1 MQSLAAPGTV
11 VTGGWTLVSLILGAG
26 GGTSWDRMAH
36 GRTGNRMSLA
46 LLSAAL
52 LLGCAHPPPAPVASE
67 QGEERRLAVA
77 DGWLLGSSL
86 GIGPQL
92 PVVFMHG
99 VGGNHHLFDPQLAEL
114 RSSRRVLAFDHRG
127 CGGSAD
133 APRGNYDLD
142 VRVRDLSMVLDVL
155 RLERVV
161 LVGQGTGVQ
170 VVARYAERNAA
181 RVLGLVLVN
190 PVSGDAEAARV
201 ADLPDGELRPA
212 IDRWLGALLK
222 DARPETKE
230 KVLASAQV
238 ARIPAMRAMLGD
250 AASTDVPGSLA
261 AYPGPVLVLA
271 APGEPIP
278 GPLRPGI
285 EVRRLSGG
293 SHWSPLDASEEVNA
307 ALREFLRPIDAAAG
321 TRRGSG

>member
-1 MQSLAAPGTV
+1 
-11 VTGGWTLVSLILGAG
+11 
-26 GGTSWDRMAH
+26 MA
-36 GRTGNRMSLA
+36 RLPI
-46 LLSAAL
+46 LSAAL
-52 LLGCAHPPPAPVASE
+52 IVACAHPPAAPASSD

-86 GIGPQL
+86 GIGPSL
-92 PVVFMHG
+92 PVVFLHG
-99 VGGNHHLFDPQLAEL
+99 VGGNHHLFDPQLAEF
-114 RSSRRVLAFDHRG
+114 RSSRRVLAFDQRG

-133 APRGNYDLD
+133 APRGDYDLD
-142 VRVRDLSMVLDVL
+142 VRVRDLSMLLDVI
-155 RLERVV
+155 RLEKVV

-201 ADLPDGELRPA
+201 ADLPDGELRSA
-212 IDRWLGALLK
+212 IDRWLGTLLE

-230 KVLASAQV
+230 KVLASVQV

-250 AASTDVPGSLA
+250 AASKDLPGSLA
-261 AYPGPVLVLA
+261 AYPGPVLILA

-293 SHWSPLDASEEVNA
+293 SHWSPLDTADEVNA
-307 ALREFLRPIDAAAG
+307 ALREFLRPIDAAG